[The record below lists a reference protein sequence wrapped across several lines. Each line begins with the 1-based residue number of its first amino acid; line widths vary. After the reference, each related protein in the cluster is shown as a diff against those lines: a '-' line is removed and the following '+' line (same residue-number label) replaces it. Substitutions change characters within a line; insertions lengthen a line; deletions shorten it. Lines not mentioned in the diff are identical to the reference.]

1 MPLGSGRSRPDT
13 KTTMRLDERFLDEL
27 KSRLRP
33 SEVIGRT
40 IKLKRQGREWVG
52 LSPFTKEKSPSFFVN
67 DDKGFF
73 HDFSSGKHGDI
84 ISFLQE
90 TQRLSFMEA
99 VERLAA
105 EAGMALPEPDPQAA
119 RREEAR
125 KGLEHW
131 LEEAA
136 HWFEAQLR
144 RPPGQNARDYLV
156 RRALPEDQ
164 WARFRLGYAPASR
177 TALRDAL
184 IQKGAKPQELVDAG
198 LLIRPEDG
206 GQPYDRFRDRVIFP
220 ITDARGRLIS
230 FGGRALNP
238 DDRAKYLNGPE
249 TSVFHKGSN
258 LYGLAEARR
267 LLAQGEKDA
276 RLVVVEGYM
285 DVIACQRAGV
295 AAVAPMGTALTE
307 EQMGVLWRH
316 APTPVLCFDGDNAGR
331 RAAMR
336 AIERALPLLKPD
348 RTFDFCLLAGGLDPD
363 DILRELGAP
372 GLRQALAQTTP
383 FSALLFERER
393 EEVGSLDTPEK
404 EANLVARLRKAAATI
419 ADPDLART
427 YKDYLVNAFY
437 AHVRPS
443 EAERK
448 QANRVQYRDRRARAA
463 ADLTRVTPEA
473 RTAAA
478 SLSQA
483 PRPLVAAV
491 VEGLIAHP
499 EVVRE
504 KSELLGVQG
513 VGDDGLDR
521 LINDL
526 IPLVEDLGD
535 AAESLVRAR
544 LSAMG
549 HNDTLRRIERTAPL
563 AHASFLDRTLPE
575 REAGRDL
582 IRALELV
589 QQAVSLSRA
598 LQELKG
604 DLSAEASLDS
614 EAFIQLKAERDAAS
628 RALIA
633 GQLWPED
640 TVH

>member
-1 MPLGSGRSRPDT
+1 
-13 KTTMRLDERFLDEL
+13 MRLDERFLDEL

-40 IKLKRQGREWVG
+40 VKLKRQGREWVG

-73 HDFSSGKHGDI
+73 HDFSSGKHGDV

-105 EAGMALPEPDPQAA
+105 EAGMALPAPDPQAA
-119 RREEAR
+119 RREEER

-136 HWFEAQLR
+136 RWFEAQLR
-144 RPPGQNARDYLV
+144 RPAGQSARDYLV

-164 WARFRLGYAPASR
+164 WSRFRLGFAPSSR

-184 IQKGAKPQELVDAG
+184 VQKGAKPQELIDAG

-206 GQPYDRFRDRVIFP
+206 SAPYDRFRDRLIFP
-220 ITDARGRLIS
+220 ITDGRGRLIS
-230 FGGRALNP
+230 FGGRALDP
-238 DDRAKYLNGPE
+238 EARAKYLNGPE
-249 TSVFHKGSN
+249 TRVFHKGAN

-267 LLAQGEKDA
+267 LLAQGGDDA
-276 RLVVVEGYM
+276 RLFVVEGYM
-285 DVIACQRAGV
+285 DVIACQRAGL

-307 EQMGVLWRH
+307 EQMAVLWRV

-336 AIERALPLLKPD
+336 SIDRALPLLKPD
-348 RTFDFCLLAGGLDPD
+348 RTFDFCLLSGGLDPD

-372 GLRQALAQTTP
+372 GLKKALAQTTP

-393 EEVGSLDTPEK
+393 EEVGALDTPEK
-404 EANLVARLRKAAATI
+404 EAQLVASLRKAAATI
-419 ADPDLART
+419 ADPELART
-427 YKDYLVNAFY
+427 YKEFLVNAFY
-437 AHVRPS
+437 QHTRPS
-443 EAERK
+443 EGERK
-448 QANRVQYRDRRARAA
+448 QANRTLYRDRRARAA

-473 RTAAA
+473 RSAAA
-478 SLSQA
+478 TLSQA

-521 LINDL
+521 LIGDL
-526 IPLVEDLGD
+526 IPLIEDLGD

-544 LSAMG
+544 LASMG
-549 HNDTLRRIERTAPL
+549 HEETLRRIERTAPL
-563 AHASFLDRTLPE
+563 AHAAFLDRTLPE

-589 QQAVSLSRA
+589 QQSVSLSRA
-598 LQELKG
+598 LEELKG
-604 DLSAEASLDS
+604 DLSGGAALDS
-614 EAFIQLKAERDAAS
+614 QAFSQLKAERDAAA

-633 GQLWPED
+633 GQLWPEA

>member
-1 MPLGSGRSRPDT
+1 
-13 KTTMRLDERFLDEL
+13 MRLDERFLDEL

-33 SEVIGRT
+33 SEVIGR
-40 IKLKRQGREWVG
+40 IVKLKRQGREWVG

-67 DDKGFF
+67 DDKQFF
-73 HDFSSGKHGDI
+73 HDFSSGKHGDVI
-84 ISFLQE
+84 TFLQE

-119 RREEAR
+119 RREEER

-136 HWFEAQLR
+136 RWFEAQLR
-144 RPPGQNARDYLV
+144 RPAGQAARDYLV

-164 WARFRLGYAPASR
+164 WRRFRLGYAPSSR

-184 IQKGAKPQELVDAG
+184 VQKGAKPQDLVDAG

-206 GQPYDRFRDRVIFP
+206 GQPYDRFRDRLIFP
-220 ITDARGRLIS
+220 ITDGRGRLIS
-230 FGGRALNP
+230 FGGRALDP
-238 DDRAKYLNGPE
+238 EARAKYLNGPE
-249 TSVFHKGSN
+249 TRVFHKGSN
-258 LYGLAEARR
+258 LYGLSEARR
-267 LLAQGEKDA
+267 LLAQGGDDS
-276 RLVVVEGYM
+276 RLFVVEGYM
-285 DVIACQRAGV
+285 DVIACQRAGL

-307 EQMGVLWRH
+307 EQMAVLWRV

-336 AIERALPLLKPD
+336 SIDRALPLLKPD
-348 RTFDFCLLAGGLDPD
+348 RTFDFCLLSGGLDPD

-372 GLRQALAQTTP
+372 GLKKALDQTTP

-393 EEVGSLDTPEK
+393 EEVGILDTPEK
-404 EANLVARLRKAAATI
+404 EAHLVANLRKAAATI
-419 ADPDLART
+419 ADTELSRT
-427 YKDYLVNAFY
+427 YKEFLVNAFY
-437 AHVRPS
+437 QHVRPS
-443 EAERK
+443 ETERK
-448 QANRVQYRDRRARAA
+448 QANRTLYRDRRARAA

-473 RTAAA
+473 RSAAA
-478 SLSQA
+478 TLSQA

-521 LINDL
+521 LIGDL
-526 IPLVEDLGD
+526 IPLIEDLGD

-544 LSAMG
+544 LASMG
-549 HNDTLRRIERTAPL
+549 HEETLRRIERTAPL
-563 AHASFLDRTLPE
+563 AHAGFLDRTLPE

-589 QQAVSLSRA
+589 QQSVSLSRA
-598 LQELKG
+598 LEELKG
-604 DLSAEASLDS
+604 DLTGGAALDS
-614 EAFIQLKAERDAAS
+614 QAFSQLKAERDAAA

-633 GQLWPED
+633 GQLWPD
-640 TVH
+640 PTVH

>member
-1 MPLGSGRSRPDT
+1 
-13 KTTMRLDERFLDEL
+13 MRLDERFLDEL

-67 DDKGFF
+67 DDKQFF

-84 ISFLQE
+84 ITFLQE
-90 TQRLSFMEA
+90 TERLSFMEA

-105 EAGMALPEPDPQAA
+105 EAGMALPAPDPQAA

-136 HWFEAQLR
+136 RWFEAQLR
-144 RPPGQNARDYLV
+144 RPAGQAARDYLV

-164 WARFRLGYAPASR
+164 WSRFQLGYAPSSR

-184 IQKGAKPQELVDAG
+184 VQKGAKPQELIDAG
-198 LLIRPEDG
+198 LLIRPDDG
-206 GQPYDRFRDRVIFP
+206 GQPYDRFRDRLIFP
-220 ITDARGRLIS
+220 ISDARGRLIS
-230 FGGRALNP
+230 FGGRALDP
-238 DDRAKYLNGPE
+238 EARAKYLNGPE
-249 TSVFHKGSN
+249 TSVFHKGSH
-258 LYGLAEARR
+258 LYGLSEARR
-267 LLAQGEKDA
+267 LIAQGDKDA
-276 RLVVVEGYM
+276 RLFVVEGYM

-336 AIERALPLLKPD
+336 SLDRALPLLKPD
-348 RTFDFCLLAGGLDPD
+348 RTFDFCLLSGGMDPD

-372 GLRQALAQTTP
+372 GLKKALAQTTP

-393 EEVGSLDTPEK
+393 EEVGPLDTPEK
-404 EANLVARLRKAAATI
+404 EAHLVASLRKAAATI
-419 ADPDLART
+419 ADPELART
-427 YKDYLVNAFY
+427 YKEFLVNAFY
-437 AHVRPS
+437 QHVRPS

-448 QANRVQYRDRRARAA
+448 QAGRTLYKDRRARAA

-473 RTAAA
+473 RSAAA
-478 SLSQA
+478 TLSQA

-499 EVVRE
+499 EIVRE
-504 KSELLGVQG
+504 KSERLGVQG
-513 VGDDGLDR
+513 VGDEGLDR

-526 IPLVEDLGD
+526 IPLIEDLGD

-544 LSAMG
+544 LASMG
-549 HNDTLRRIERTAPL
+549 HEETLRRIERTAPL
-563 AHASFLDRTLPE
+563 AHARFLDRTLPE

-598 LQELKG
+598 LEELKG
-604 DLSAEASLDS
+604 DLMSDAPLDS
-614 EAFIQLKAERDAAS
+614 QAFSQLKAERDAAS
-628 RALIA
+628 RALTA
-633 GQLWPED
+633 GQLWPEE

>member
-1 MPLGSGRSRPDT
+1 
-13 KTTMRLDERFLDEL
+13 MRLDERFLDEL

-40 IKLKRQGREWVG
+40 VKLKRQGREWVG

-67 DDKGFF
+67 DDKQFF
-73 HDFSSGKHGDI
+73 HDFSSGKHGDVI
-84 ISFLQE
+84 TFLQE

-105 EAGMALPEPDPQAA
+105 EAGMALPAPDPQAA

-136 HWFEAQLR
+136 RWFEGQLR
-144 RPPGQNARDYLV
+144 RPVGQAARDYLV

-164 WARFRLGYAPASR
+164 WSRFQLGYAPSSR

-184 IQKGAKPQELVDAG
+184 VQKGAKPQELIDAG
-198 LLIRPEDG
+198 LLIRPDDG
-206 GQPYDRFRDRVIFP
+206 GQPYDRFRDRLIFP

-230 FGGRALNP
+230 FGGRALDP
-238 DDRAKYLNGPE
+238 EARAKYLNGPE

-258 LYGLAEARR
+258 LYGMAEARR
-267 LLAQGEKDA
+267 ILAQGGADA
-276 RLVVVEGYM
+276 RLYVVEGYM
-285 DVIACQRAGV
+285 DVIACQRAGL

-307 EQMGVLWRH
+307 EQMAVLWRV
-316 APTPVLCFDGDNAGR
+316 APTPVLCFDGDSAGR

-336 AIERALPLLKPD
+336 SIDRALPLLKPE
-348 RTFDFCLLAGGLDPD
+348 RTFDFCLLSGGLDPD

-372 GLRQALAQTTP
+372 GLKRALAQTTP

-393 EEVGSLDTPEK
+393 EEVGALDTPEK

-419 ADPDLART
+419 ADAELART

-437 AHVRPS
+437 QQVRPS

-448 QANRVQYRDRRARAA
+448 QANKTLYRDRRARAA

-473 RTAAA
+473 RSAAA
-478 SLSQA
+478 TLSQA

-499 EVVRE
+499 EVVRA
-504 KSELLGVQG
+504 KSELLGIQG
-513 VGDDGLDR
+513 VGDEGLDR

-535 AAESLVRAR
+535 AAESLIRAR
-544 LSAMG
+544 LASLG
-549 HNDTLRRIERTAPL
+549 HKDTLRRIERTAPL
-563 AHASFLDRTLPE
+563 AHAGFLDRTLPE

-582 IRALELV
+582 VRALELV
-589 QQAVSLSRA
+589 QQSVSLSRA
-598 LQELKG
+598 LDELKG
-604 DLSAEASLDS
+604 DLFAGATLDS
-614 EAFIQLKAERDAAS
+614 QAFSQLKAERDAAS
-628 RALIA
+628 RALTA
-633 GQLWPED
+633 GQLWPEA

>member
-1 MPLGSGRSRPDT
+1 
-13 KTTMRLDERFLDEL
+13 MRLDERFLDEL

-40 IKLKRQGREWVG
+40 VKLKRQGREWVG

-67 DDKGFF
+67 DDKQFF
-73 HDFSSGKHGDI
+73 HDFSSGKHGDVI
-84 ISFLQE
+84 TFLQE

-105 EAGMALPEPDPQAA
+105 EAGMALPAPDPQAA

-136 HWFEAQLR
+136 RWFEGQLR
-144 RPPGQNARDYLV
+144 RPVGQAARDYLV

-164 WARFRLGYAPASR
+164 WSRFQLGYAPSSR

-184 IQKGAKPQELVDAG
+184 VQKGAKPQELIDAG
-198 LLIRPEDG
+198 LLIRPDDG
-206 GQPYDRFRDRVIFP
+206 GQPYDRFRDRLIFP

-230 FGGRALNP
+230 FGGRALDP
-238 DDRAKYLNGPE
+238 EARAKYLNGPE

-258 LYGLAEARR
+258 LYGMAEARR
-267 LLAQGEKDA
+267 ILAQSGAAA
-276 RLVVVEGYM
+276 RLYVVEGYM
-285 DVIACQRAGV
+285 DVIACQRAGL

-307 EQMGVLWRH
+307 EQMAVLWRV
-316 APTPVLCFDGDNAGR
+316 APTPVLCFDGDSAGR

-336 AIERALPLLKPD
+336 SIDRALPLLKPE
-348 RTFDFCLLAGGLDPD
+348 RTFDFCLLSGGLDPD

-372 GLRQALAQTTP
+372 GLKRALAQTTP

-393 EEVGSLDTPEK
+393 EEVGALDTPEK

-419 ADPDLART
+419 ADAELART

-437 AHVRPS
+437 QQVRPS

-448 QANRVQYRDRRARAA
+448 QANKTLYRDRRARAA

-473 RTAAA
+473 RSAAA
-478 SLSQA
+478 TLSQA

-499 EVVRE
+499 EVVRA
-504 KSELLGVQG
+504 KSELLGIQG
-513 VGDDGLDR
+513 VGDEGLDR

-535 AAESLVRAR
+535 AAESLIRAR
-544 LSAMG
+544 LASLG
-549 HNDTLRRIERTAPL
+549 HEDTLRRIERTAPL
-563 AHASFLDRTLPE
+563 AHAGFLDRTLPE

-582 IRALELV
+582 VRALELV
-589 QQAVSLSRA
+589 QQSVSLSRA
-598 LQELKG
+598 LDELKG
-604 DLSAEASLDS
+604 DLFAGATLDS
-614 EAFIQLKAERDAAS
+614 QAFSQLKAERDAAS
-628 RALIA
+628 RALTA
-633 GQLWPED
+633 GQLWPEA

>member
-1 MPLGSGRSRPDT
+1 
-13 KTTMRLDERFLDEL
+13 MRLDERFLNEL

-67 DDKGFF
+67 DDKQFF

-84 ISFLQE
+84 ITFLQE
-90 TQRLSFMEA
+90 TERLSFMEA

-105 EAGMALPEPDPQAA
+105 EAGMALPAPDPQAA

-131 LEEAA
+131 LEVAA
-136 HWFEAQLR
+136 RWFEAQLR
-144 RPPGQNARDYLV
+144 RPAGQAARDYLV

-164 WARFRLGYAPASR
+164 WGRFQLGYAPSGR

-184 IQKGAKPQELVDAG
+184 VQKGAKPQELVDAG
-198 LLIRPEDG
+198 LLIRPDDG
-206 GQPYDRFRDRVIFP
+206 GQPYDRFRDRLIFP
-220 ITDARGRLIS
+220 ISDARGRLIS
-230 FGGRALNP
+230 FGGRALDP
-238 DDRAKYLNGPE
+238 EARAKYLNGPE
-249 TSVFHKGSN
+249 TSLFHKGSH
-258 LYGLAEARR
+258 LYGLSEARR
-267 LLAQGEKDA
+267 LIAQGDKDA
-276 RLVVVEGYM
+276 RLFVVEGYM

-336 AIERALPLLKPD
+336 SLDRALPLLKPD
-348 RTFDFCLLAGGLDPD
+348 RTFDFCLLSGGMDPD
-363 DILRELGAP
+363 DVLRELGAP
-372 GLRQALAQTTP
+372 GLKKALAQTTP

-393 EEVGSLDTPEK
+393 EDIGPLDTPEK
-404 EANLVARLRKAAATI
+404 EAHLVANLRKAAATI
-419 ADPDLART
+419 ADPELART
-427 YKDYLVNAFY
+427 YKEFLVNAFY
-437 AHVRPS
+437 QHVRPS

-448 QANRVQYRDRRARAA
+448 QAGRTLYKDRRARAA

-473 RTAAA
+473 RSAAA
-478 SLSQA
+478 ALSQA

-499 EVVRE
+499 EIVRE
-504 KSELLGVQG
+504 KSERLGVQG
-513 VGDDGLDR
+513 VGDEGLDR

-526 IPLVEDLGD
+526 IPLIEDLGD

-544 LSAMG
+544 LASLG
-549 HNDTLRRIERTAPL
+549 HEETLRRIERTAPL
-563 AHASFLDRTLPE
+563 AHATFLDRTLPE

-582 IRALELV
+582 VRALELV

-598 LQELKG
+598 LEELKG
-604 DLSAEASLDS
+604 DLYGDAALDS
-614 EAFIQLKAERDAAS
+614 QAFSQLKAERDAAS

-633 GQLWPED
+633 GQLWPEE